1 VRAAEN
7 AFDSITLTVGVDKAP
22 GVIVPLA
29 LAITGGAWNLA
40 VEILNHSPT
49 LAVNAEVIVVT
60 RILDGHQRT
69 CFQMQYQKFFLA
81 FQNIVAPHF
90 SQVGFLVGIP
100 ILDSLDLRPVE

>member
-40 VEILNHSPT
+40 IEVFNHSTP
-49 LAVNAEVIVVT
+49 LAIDTKVIVVT
-60 RILDGHQRT
+60 RILDSHQ
-69 CFQMQYQKFFLA
+69 CFFRQS
-81 FQNIVAPHF
+81 HC
-90 SQVGFLVGIP
+90 
-100 ILDSLDLRPVE
+100 